1 MTNEE
6 KMLKDIIEKQQAG
19 QFKAK
24 DRYEIPAQDMP
35 AQDSVQ
41 RRSNVGEVALGYTET
56 QARLEASRC
65 LQCKNQPCVEGCPV
79 RIRIRDF
86 VASIA
91 DGQFREALEI
101 IKENSLLPAVC
112 GRVCPQEVQCQE
124 FCTVGKKFKD
134 VDKSVS
140 IGRLERFV
148 ADKFSNEDTT
158 PKVAPATG
166 KKVAV
171 IGSGPGGIVVAADA
185 RRAGHDVTV
194 FEAFH
199 KPGGVMIYGI
209 PEFRLPKTIVQQ
221 EIDVLEK
228 MGVEIVCNF
237 IVGRTRTI
245 EQLMKE
251 DGFDAVYVGVGA
263 GLPRFMNIPGE
274 HLVGVYSA
282 NEYLTRANLMK
293 AYDFGKGAD
302 TPIAV
307 SKNVAV
313 LGGGNVAM
321 DSARMAVRLGAENVY
336 LVYRRSEKEMPARIE
351 EVHHAKEEGVQFCTL
366 QNPKRITGDD
376 NGNVVG
382 MECLRYE
389 LGEPDDSGRRRP
401 VPIEGSEFML
411 DVDTVIVAIGN
422 GANPLIQQTTPG
434 LEFNKWG
441 NIVVDEN
448 CKTSTGRCLRR
459 RRYCVGSRNGHSRDG
474 TGPHC
479 RGRHKPIPRRQKII
493 CRFIATNNL
502 LLSNRLFLFSYGRL
516 RDGYKRFFRL
526 CIEAVVMLRVVHT
539 LNNQIKYLAGAFIKA
554 PGNNGGLPD
563 GVFEKHNAAQIRHF
577 FKGRFPRVEN
587 RNNLV
592 IQFDNADDIFS
603 AALRRA

>member
-6 KMLKDIIEKQQAG
+6 KMLKDILEKQ
-19 QFKAK
+19 KTEPLKPK
-24 DRYEIPAQDMP
+24 DRYDIPPQDMP
-35 AQDSVQ
+35 AQDSIK
-41 RRSNVGEVALGYTET
+41 RRGNVEEVATGYTET
-56 QARLEASRC
+56 QARLEAMRC
-65 LQCKNQPCVEGCPV
+65 LQCKTAPCVKGCPV
-79 RIRIRDF
+79 RIRIKDF
-86 VASIA
+86 VSAIA
-91 DGQFREALEI
+91 DANYKEALEI

-112 GRVCPQEVQCQE
+112 GRVCPQEVQCQQH
-124 FCTVGKKFKD
+124 CTVGKKFKD
-134 VDKSVS
+134 PEQSVS
-140 IGRLERFV
+140 IGRLERYV
-148 ADKFSNEDTT
+148 ADRFADEDTT
-158 PKVAPATG
+158 PKVAPPTG

-221 EIDVLEK
+221 EIDVLKK
-228 MGVEIVCNF
+228 MGVKIVCNF

-245 EQLMKE
+245 AEMMDE
-251 DGFDAVYVGVGA
+251 DGFDAVYIGVGA

-293 AYDFGKGAD
+293 AYDFGRTAD

-321 DSARMAVRLGAENVY
+321 DAARMAVRLGAEKVY

-351 EVHHAKEEGVQFCTL
+351 EVHHAKEEGVRFCTL
-366 QNPKRITGDD
+366 QNPKRILGEDD
-376 NGNVVG
+376 GNVIG
-382 MECLRYE
+382 AECLRYE

-401 VPIEGSEFML
+401 VPIEGSEFIL

-441 NIVVDEN
+441 NIVVDES
-448 CKTSTGRCLRR
+448 CKTSLEGVYAGGDIVLGAATVILAMGQGR
-459 RRYCVGSRNGHSRDG
+459 
-474 TGPHC
+474 
-479 RGRHKPIPRRQKII
+479 
-493 CRFIATNNL
+493 IAAAAMN
-502 LLSNRLFLFSYGRL
+502 
-516 RDGYKRFFRL
+516 
-526 CIEAVVMLRVVHT
+526 E
-539 LNNQIKYLAGAFIKA
+539 YLAAK
-554 PGNNGGLPD
+554 
-563 GVFEKHNAAQIRHF
+563 K
-577 FKGRFPRVEN
+577 
-587 RNNLV
+587 
-592 IQFDNADDIFS
+592 
-603 AALRRA
+603 